1 MKGIMSLI
9 SSFMDGLHHDKKKKN
24 NKGFT
29 LIEIALVILILA
41 ILMYLIV
48 PTGGL
53 RDTARVQAVAKKIE
67 TIYISA
73 QDCMIKHGGFGFS
86 ECGNNNALLA
96 YLPSSARDD
105 RDNTFWSTPW
115 SNGSQAITISTEDGG
130 GTLVISVDLSNA
142 PQAVGDEPPISEQ
155 VAKYLQ
161 AKAKEV
167 TYSDANVTVKY

>member
-1 MKGIMSLI
+1 MQHGN
-9 SSFMDGLHHDKKKKN
+9 KKRYVN

-73 QDCMIKHGGFGFS
+73 QDCMIKHGGFGFN
-86 ECGNNNALLA
+86 ECGNNNALLP
-96 YLPSSARDD
+96 YLPASARDMAEG
-105 RDNTFWSTPW
+105 NNFWSTPW
-115 SNGSQAITISTEDGG
+115 SNGSQAITVSTEDGG
-130 GTLVISVDLSNA
+130 GTLVISVDLSSA
-142 PQAVGDEPPISEQ
+142 PTSTGNEPSVAEQ
-155 VAKYLQ
+155 IARYLQ
-161 AKAKEV
+161 AKAKDV
-167 TYSDANVTVKY
+167 QYSDANVTVKY